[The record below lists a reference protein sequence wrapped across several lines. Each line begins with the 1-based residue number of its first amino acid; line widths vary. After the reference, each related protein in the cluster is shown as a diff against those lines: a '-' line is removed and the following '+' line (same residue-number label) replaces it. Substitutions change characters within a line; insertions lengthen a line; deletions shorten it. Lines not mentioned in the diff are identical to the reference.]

1 MENELHNNAA
11 KLASVTEERNRIE
24 DRMSSLEAAHILAQ
38 DQANQLQ
45 VNFYIYTVS
54 NICCMASDNFDSIN
68 LFS

>member
-1 MENELHNNAA
+1 MENELHNNAS

-45 VNFYIYTVS
+45 VNLYIL
-54 NICCMASDNFDSIN
+54 NNCCMASVNFDSIN
-68 LFS
+68 LFG